1 MQMKIGVFEKTIRN
15 SQRALA
21 EHLLLNFDCEPQE
34 NEVSGFDASGEDVDD
49 KEGGEV
55 EPVAVQKEPLPPHLH
70 RGVR

>member
-1 MQMKIGVFEKTIRN
+1 MKIGVFEKTTRTT
-15 SQRALA
+15 RALA
-21 EHLLLNFDCEPQE
+21 KDLILNFDCKPQE
-34 NEVSGFDASGEDVDD
+34 NEVSGFDASWEDVDD